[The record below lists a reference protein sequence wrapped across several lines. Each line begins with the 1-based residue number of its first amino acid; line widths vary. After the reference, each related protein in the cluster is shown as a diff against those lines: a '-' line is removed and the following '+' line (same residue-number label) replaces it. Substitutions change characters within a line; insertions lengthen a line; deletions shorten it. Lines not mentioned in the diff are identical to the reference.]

1 MDAINQLIL
10 LPASEHLSIIP
21 YLIVFMLL
29 LCLPFAGTALVSCL
43 LSLGFPRRGSDAA
56 REFARLIPVQAG
68 TFLTFALLPLV
79 ALVFLY
85 SQYLYHQAI
94 PAGIYFLR
102 ISPFLLAGLLLL
114 GHYQRTLRPAAGAA
128 GVVITAG
135 ACFLTISTL
144 DLAATPQKWSFIT
157 SPVPLVFSVTVV
169 VHFLIFLAASALLA
183 GAAGLFLLF
192 RWPERRLPEDF
203 PARGM
208 VRGWALSLLTG
219 SALALPLLML
229 WDLYTLPDF
238 TLTARTFVISFLLLF
253 LLLLLAGWG
262 LSMLRHGCH
271 RFATASFVA
280 ALLVFGLFVYKH
292 QQLQSSANRETLIV
306 LAQASEKA
314 MDEWR
319 EKREALYA
327 KAATVDVKLGQKI
340 YDERCSACHRFDQKL
355 VGPPYYEVLPKYKD
369 APEKLQAFIRNPV
382 KIDPAYPPMP
392 NQGLREAEVKS
403 VAAFLLEK
411 LAEKK

>member
-43 LSLGFPRRGSDAA
+43 LSLGFPRRASDAA
-56 REFARLIPVQAG
+56 RAFARLIPVQVG

-79 ALVFLY
+79 ALIFLY

-135 ACFLTISTL
+135 ACFFMISTL

-203 PARGM
+203 PAGGM
-208 VRGWALSLLTG
+208 VRGWALGLLTG
-219 SALALPLLML
+219 SALVLPLLML

-238 TLTARTFVISFLLLF
+238 TLSARTFVISFLLLF

-292 QQLQSSANRETLIV
+292 QQLQSSANRETLIM